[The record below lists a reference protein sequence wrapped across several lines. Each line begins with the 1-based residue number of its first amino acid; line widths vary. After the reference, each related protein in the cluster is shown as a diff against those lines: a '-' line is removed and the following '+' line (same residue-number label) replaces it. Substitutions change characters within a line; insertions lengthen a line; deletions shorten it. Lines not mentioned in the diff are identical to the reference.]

1 MAKVSKTNE
10 TLLGEGVF
18 YIGDVPIG
26 LTRGGGQFLVER
38 EVRQIEADGDR
49 GNVKGRNVIDK
60 SVPKLVINALQIIG
74 ENLPKM
80 YPGLK
85 VTEELNKKIVTGTG
99 KIVDSDY
106 QDLVKF
112 VGMTDKGKEV
122 VITVENAINL
132 ENIDWTLADKD
143 EVVPSL
149 TYTGCYEE
157 ESPEGYEPWSI
168 AYVKEA

>member
-1 MAKVSKTNE
+1 M
-10 TLLGEGVF
+10 
-18 YIGDVPIG
+18 
-26 LTRGGGQFLVER
+26 
-38 EVRQIEADGDR
+38 
-49 GNVKGRNVIDK
+49 
-60 SVPKLVINALQIIG
+60 
-74 ENLPKM
+74 
-80 YPGLK
+80 
-85 VTEELNKKIVTGTG
+85 TEEDNKKIVTGTG

>member
-1 MAKVSKTNE
+1 MAKVSTTNE

-18 YIGDVPIG
+18 YIGEVPIG

-38 EVRQIEADGDR
+38 EIRQIEADGDK
-49 GNVKGRNVIDK
+49 GPVKGRNKIDK
-60 SVPKLVINALQIIG
+60 STPKLVVNALQIIG
-74 ENLPKM
+74 DNLPKM
-80 YPGLK
+80 YPGVK
-85 VTEELNKKIVTGTG
+85 VSDSDNKKIVTGTG

-106 QDLVKF
+106 QDFVKF

-122 VITVENAINL
+122 VIKIENAINL

-157 ESPEGYEPWSI
+157 DSPQGYEPWSVTYATNI
-168 AYVKEA
+168 